1 MLEFPRIRQELIQE
15 NEYMTLTP
23 LLLHGAEKA
32 EARAMKAEW
41 RIPSLKGELRYWY
54 RALYAPRFD
63 KTTSLAAAEG
73 KLLGTAGGG
82 GNEAQKSNVVLS
94 EGLKK
99 LRAEDGKK
107 GPYIELY
114 PPKQQAS
121 YGFEPKKLFS
131 VQFAYQDEATR
142 SIFEPLLRWF
152 ELIGGIGQR
161 SRRGNGAFQATTD
174 TFDSIEEYLDEIELN
189 LQKIGIRYERNG
201 QMLKTKEHSTLQH
214 SVPTWKQTTVG
225 CLFKSEV
232 EARKSIIENAY
243 QGYMYDGKKE
253 VSGGIRPR
261 FASPYHF
268 TVRRIGQHFAV
279 ILTEVSYTLSKD
291 TRTFDAAKV
300 DVYHFLKGG
309 KS

>member
-1 MLEFPRIRQELIQE
+1 MLEFPRIRQELTLE

-32 EARAMKAEW
+32 EGRAMKAEW

-54 RALYAPRFD
+54 RALHAPTFKR
-63 KTTSLAAAEG
+63 TTELAAAEG

-82 GNEAQKSNVVLS
+82 DNDAQKSSVVLS
-94 EGLKK
+94 DGLKK
-99 LRAEDGKK
+99 LRPEDGKK

-121 YGFEPKKLFS
+121 FGFEPKKVFS
-131 VQFAYQDEATR
+131 VQFGYQDDETR
-142 SIFEPLLRWF
+142 FLFEPLLRWF
-152 ELIGGIGQR
+152 ELVGALGQR
-161 SRRGNGAFQATTD
+161 SRRGNGAFQAVTD
-174 TFDSIEEYLDEIELN
+174 TFESVDEYLGQIETV
-189 LQKIGIRYERNG
+189 LQKLGIRYERNG
-201 QMLKTKEHSTLQH
+201 QMIQTKEQGPLQH
-214 SVPTWKQTTVG
+214 SVPTWRQTTVG
-225 CLFKSEV
+225 RLFKSEV
-232 EARKSIIENAY
+232 EARKFIIENAY

-268 TVRRIGQHFAV
+268 TVRRIGQQFAV

-291 TRTFDAAKV
+291 TRTFDAVKK
-300 DVYHFLKGG
+300 DVYRFLEGG